1 MISIW
6 KFNLQTID
14 KQVIEMP
21 VGAELLTVQ
30 IQNGEPCLWARV
42 DNNEMLEQRQIAIH
56 GTGHELPDTTRKY
69 IGTYQMAG
77 GGLIFHVFESL
88 SLC

>member
-6 KFNLQTID
+6 KFPLQTID
-14 KQVIEMP
+14 EQVIEVP

-42 DNNEMLEQRQIAIH
+42 DTNELVELRKIAIH

-69 IGTYQMAG
+69 IDTYQMAG
-77 GGLIFHVFESL
+77 DSLIFHVFESL
-88 SLC
+88 